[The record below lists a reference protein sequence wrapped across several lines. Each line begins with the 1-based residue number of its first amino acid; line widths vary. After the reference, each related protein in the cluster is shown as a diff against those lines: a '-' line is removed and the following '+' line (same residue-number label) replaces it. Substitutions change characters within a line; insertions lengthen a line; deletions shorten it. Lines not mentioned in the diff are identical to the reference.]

1 MKKIFILTNDM
12 NGGGAEKVLL
22 TLLRNIP
29 RENYQLT
36 LGLVYRRGPH
46 LAHIPSDIPVR
57 YLFEDGATGT
67 TKLIRMDA
75 EALYQKIAPPDSDL
89 EVAFLE
95 GNATKIL
102 SKSTNVTAK
111 KVAWVHID
119 LNLFHYTAPLYDSD
133 DKEMLAYQAF
143 DRLVFVSQGAQSG
156 FEARFGL
163 TLQNRSV
170 VRYNPIDTDEII
182 RMSEEFLVPKRRLTL
197 CASGRLVPE
206 KGFQRLLNVVWR
218 LQLEGFLF
226 DLWIL
231 GDGPERESLLNLA
244 AKLPQN
250 DAVSFLG
257 FQNNPYPYMH
267 AADIFVCSS
276 FVEGYSL
283 VIGEALILG
292 RQLVC
297 TDCCGTREALQGGK
311 YGILTGN
318 DEESFYQGLR
328 SVLNTNAP
336 TEDLWLTE
344 RFASYDMRLQL
355 PRILNLFE
363 DL

>member
-29 RENYQLT
+29 REDYQLT
-36 LGLVYRRGPH
+36 LGLVYHRGPH
-46 LAHIPSDIPVR
+46 LEHIPSYIPVR
-57 YLFEDGATGT
+57 YLFGDGAKGT
-67 TKLIRMDA
+67 EAQIRMDMG
-75 EALYQKIAPPDSDL
+75 ELYQKIAPPDSDI
-89 EVAFLE
+89 EIAFLE

-102 SKSTNVTAK
+102 SKSTNPLAK

-119 LNLFHYTAPLYDSD
+119 LNLFHYTASLYNSD
-133 DKEMLAYQAF
+133 TEELSSYQAF
-143 DRLVFVSQGAQSG
+143 DRLVFVSQGAQAG
-156 FEARFGL
+156 FETRFGAAM
-163 TLQNRSV
+163 RSRST
-170 VRYNPIDTDEII
+170 VRYNPVDADEVI
-182 RMSEEFLVPKRRLTL
+182 RMSQAFSVPKRRLTL

-206 KGFQRLLNVVWR
+206 KGFRRLINTVR
-218 LQLEGFLF
+218 HLQLEGFQF

-231 GDGPERESLLNLA
+231 GDGPERGVLSDMA
-244 AKLPQN
+244 SQLPQSS
-250 DAVSFLG
+250 AVSFWG
-257 FQNNPYPYMH
+257 FQNNPYPYMR

-292 RQLVC
+292 RQVIS

-318 DEESFYQGLR
+318 NEESLYQGLR
-328 SVLNTNAP
+328 AALRAP
-336 TEDLWLTE
+336 ACPGIQSTEE
-344 RFASYDMRLQL
+344 RFSSYDMRIRL
-355 PRILNLFE
+355 PQILELFE
-363 DL
+363 EL